1 MQVAMLEVKFSSAC
15 VFTVPFF
22 CEVLAKGETMESAI
36 KGRLPGVLKGITVP
50 DRGIWKE
57 FWRKAQSGQA

>member
-36 KGRLPGVLKGITVP
+36 KGRLPGVLKGITAP
-50 DRGIWKE
+50 DRGI
-57 FWRKAQSGQA
+57 